1 MDILNFQRCIIR
13 FERNSLNPVSSR
25 NAYVPRDTIHPSSIL
40 PTRGKDARHY
50 CNSTRTYPGYG
61 TSLSRAI
68 YIHVAISVG
77 QGDARPN
84 EPIKK

>member
-1 MDILNFQRCIIR
+1 MDILNFQRCIIS

-50 CNSTRTYPGYG
+50 CNSTRTYPG